1 MANIECRIKKLE
13 QLLQKKRIC
22 SGKGISFPVFI
33 LPNDE
38 ERYQEYLRYIEAHPK
53 EHHVPAVLLPANGR
67 ESQE

>member
-13 QLLQKKRIC
+13 QLLQKKGKC
-22 SGKGISFPVFI
+22 SGKRISLPVFI

-38 ERYQEYLRYIEAHPK
+38 ELYQEYLGYIKAHPK